1 MVSPF
6 GGMGSGAEDS
16 LNFGHTEGHSG
27 STRHA
32 QWSFLNWRSV
42 DYISL
47 RQLQHAFSYYKLSKV
62 PQKCKVFGFS
72 PTSLVPE
79 FISLVYMLG
88 KASLAFNYLQLTWKE
103 SEFRKRTACFT
114 SDWSWSRSWLSCPHL
129 KFALYSLWG
138 EMPNVWW
145 QILRLRIWG
154 SLGDISLE
162 TTGPVFIGL
171 IFQIQTFTT
180 IQMRKGPVSTWEHE
194 WKPNNW
200 FTETL
205 GSKEGREST
214 SGSLLIFLSCP
225 LQRKLPHI
233 FLNTPISFFFSF
245 YVNYETKPISLCG
258 KPKATR
264 KQVKQPSSA

>member
-32 QWSFLNWRSV
+32 QWCFLNWRSV

-72 PTSLVPE
+72 PASLVPE
-79 FISLVYMLG
+79 FLSLVYMLG
-88 KASLAFNYLQLTWKE
+88 KASRAFNYLQLTWKE
-103 SEFRKRTACFT
+103 FEFHKRTTRFT
-114 SDWSWSRSWLSCPHL
+114 SDWSWSRSWQPCPHL

-145 QILRLRIWG
+145 QFLYLRIWG
-154 SLGDISLE
+154 SLWGRITWDNRACFYRSNIPNTDLYY
-162 TTGPVFIGL
+162 TTNEK
-171 IFQIQTFTT
+171 
-180 IQMRKGPVSTWEHE
+180 R
-194 WKPNNW
+194 
-200 FTETL
+200 
-205 GSKEGREST
+205 T
-214 SGSLLIFLSCP
+214 SQYL
-225 LQRKLPHI
+225 R
-233 FLNTPISFFFSF
+233 
-245 YVNYETKPISLCG
+245 
-258 KPKATR
+258 TR
-264 KQVKQPSSA
+264 VKTQ